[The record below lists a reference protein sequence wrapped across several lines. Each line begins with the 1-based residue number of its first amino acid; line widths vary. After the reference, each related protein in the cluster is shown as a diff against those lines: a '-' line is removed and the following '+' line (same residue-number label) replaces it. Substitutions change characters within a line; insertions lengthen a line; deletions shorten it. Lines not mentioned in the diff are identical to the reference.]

1 MEQSQEW
8 LSEREIIGWWEGRR
22 LRFNFY
28 VGIVGVIS
36 WLLVWIAGSAAVKP
50 GVHFEEPIVMIS
62 GPLYTEL
69 SRIYAIPSE
78 NSLTRSIAGCLGGDC
93 IRPEWSS
100 LLF

>member
-62 GPLYTEL
+62 GPFIYGTLANICYT
-69 SRIYAIPSE
+69 
-78 NSLTRSIAGCLGGDC
+78 LGEFVDTVYCGMP
-93 IRPEWSS
+93 RRR
-100 LLF
+100 LHKTGMV